1 VTARSRVGDEERPIR
16 WLIDGMNVIG
26 SRPDGWWRDRRE
38 AMRRLVRLLHDF
50 GNALGEDLTVVFD
63 GRAFDLDEAG
73 GRPRVVFAPG
83 GRNAADREL
92 LRILRAE
99 PADRFRV
106 VTSDAELAE
115 AARAA
120 GAEVVPSGSFRRRLD
135 ELSRHSRGNRS

>member
-1 VTARSRVGDEERPIR
+1 
-16 WLIDGMNVIG
+16 MNVIG

-38 AMRRLVRLLHDF
+38 AMRRLVRLLDDF
-50 GNALGEDLTVVFD
+50 AEASGEDLTVVFD
-63 GRAFDLDEAG
+63 GRAFDLGEAAG
-73 GRPRVVFAPG
+73 GPRVVFAPG
-83 GRNAADREL
+83 GPNAADHEL

-120 GAEVVPSGSFRRRLD
+120 GAEVVPSGSFRRRL
-135 ELSRHSRGNRS
+135 EEMQ